1 MKTQNQ
7 ENNSEC
13 KLTCD
18 FEILRRS
25 PVFSGIDTNVVKL
38 FAYLAKRKKVKK
50 GQAIIT
56 LGAEASEAFFL
67 ISGSGRVSAPHGG
80 KECVLQGLGPHTFF
94 GELALLARFNWFF
107 NVFAEEESD
116 IMIITRESF
125 KKVLDNF
132 PQHREKLVEKIVQLR
147 VERLIDQT
155 SFLLDKLPDNQ
166 LAEGS
171 PSI

>member
-1 MKTQNQ
+1 MKTENLQN
-7 ENNSEC
+7 STEC

-25 PVFSGIDTNVVKL
+25 PVFSGIDTDVVKL
-38 FAYLAKRKKVKK
+38 FAYLAKRKKYKK
-50 GQAIIT
+50 DQAVIS
-56 LGAEASEAFFL
+56 LDADAAEAFYL
-67 ISGSGRVSAPHGG
+67 ISGSARVSTLHDG
-80 KECVLQGLGPHTFF
+80 KECVLQGLGPGTFF

-155 SFLLDKLPDNQ
+155 SFLLDKVPDN
-166 LAEGS
+166 LLVEGS